1 MLRAIGN
8 YILIPHKLHQLFVQY
23 RLKEYHHQLGIT
35 LFQMVKLA
43 KIGYVR
49 VRSERDLTVSRKLKI
64 SFFVTVNFCFSKEA
78 SLKFQTIAQE
88 SLEKT

>member
-1 MLRAIGN
+1 MHRTTGN

-23 RLKEYHHQLGIT
+23 RLKEYYHQLGIT

-49 VRSERDLTVSRKLKI
+49 VRSECHLTVSRKMTDFILRKSTDGLSLPSI
-64 SFFVTVNFCFSKEA
+64 ILVTATYHS
-78 SLKFQTIAQE
+78 
-88 SLEKT
+88 